1 MNKKLQLLS
10 AIVLFSFSFSSYC
23 QYNFPFKNGN
33 NKSSILAYWYNCKSD
48 SVTIPALNATGYFN
62 SSLQVY
68 GPMVSDAFQVKVEV
82 FISDSVLAYSNTF
95 DIRKKSSIKEIDY
108 NVDFVNGYFRIM
120 SPVNQLKSVPEMIKV
135 NISSTGITME
145 KRIVPNY
152 HKIYG
157 HIKDF
162 NDNPLKSFIL
172 VKPDAFE
179 DAYGVWSDEKGYY
192 EIELPERVYNAFY
205 VNDGNYK
212 STTLEAWSWH
222 MIIDNE
228 QQIDYKIGTGEVY
241 NLHVWP
247 NNGGYN
253 SLLISFRPMVLGD
266 QDSLHTNQIINNKD
280 FNFIDISPKLDIKD
294 FNITIN
300 GEETE
305 IFSLQEYFETGKDM
319 AMPAYLIQIK
329 RLNPTFGK
337 QTICV
342 EYNKSVEQNGKEV
355 IQNSMGY
362 FQFYTNYSGMF
373 AF

>member
-1 MNKKLQLLS
+1 MNKKLH
-10 AIVLFSFSFSSYC
+10 ILFVIALFIINHPNYC
-23 QYNFPFKNGN
+23 QYHFPFN
-33 NKSSILAYWYNCKSD
+33 NENDKSSILAYWYNCKFD

-68 GPMVSDAFQVKVEV
+68 GPMVADSFQVRVEA

-95 DIRKKSSIKEIDY
+95 NIKKNSSIKETDY
-108 NVDFVNGYFRIM
+108 KVDYVNGHFRIM
-120 SPVNQLKSVPEMIKV
+120 SSVNMLKSVPEMIKV
-135 NISSTGITME
+135 NIFSTGITLE
-145 KRIVPNY
+145 KRIVPKY

-157 HIKDF
+157 HITDF
-162 NDNPLKSFIL
+162 NDSPLKSFIL

-179 DAYGVWSDEKGYY
+179 DAYGIWSDGKGYY

-228 QQIDYKIGTGEVY
+228 QQLDYKIGTGEVY

-253 SLLISFRPMVLGD
+253 SLFVSFRPMVLGD
-266 QDSLHTNQIINNKD
+266 KDSLHTNQIINNKD
-280 FNFIDISPKLDIKD
+280 FNLVDISPKLDIRD

-300 GEETE
+300 GEEAE
-305 IFSLQEYFETGKDM
+305 IFSLQEYFETGKDI

-342 EYNKSVEQNGKEV
+342 EYNKSVVRNGKKV